1 MSKIIRILGGG
12 TFSHV
17 RNHLA
22 LSAPAFGETARKLD
36 LLFYEALGGHSDHKP
51 GIPTVQLH
59 LTRMANPTDKQ
70 AAVTNDHVAGMLDRF
85 ITDPNTRVI
94 IMNAALC
101 DFNGYVAGAESD
113 KYADRLHSRDIKP
126 MSFDSAVLLTAAPK
140 LVGRIREHRKDIF
153 AVAFKT
159 TTGAT
164 PDEQYL
170 AGLNLLKQNSLNLV
184 LANDTVTRHNM
195 IIAPEETRYFETDDR
210 EEVLRGLVQM
220 VLARMD
226 NTFTRSTVIG
236 GKLVSFQDDERVPAN
251 LRQVVNHLVERGAYK
266 PFNGSTAGH
275 FAVRLDDEHC
285 LTSRRKTN
293 YTQKGGLD
301 LVKVEYDGLNM
312 VIAQGAK
319 PSVGG
324 QSQRIVFTEHPD
336 LDCIVHAHVPLRAD
350 APDDIPVA
358 PQWQNECGSH
368 QCGANTSRNLKA
380 FPHGIHAV
388 MLEGHGP
395 NIVFSKETRA
405 EDVIDFIE
413 RNFDLTDKTGGLVE
427 PAQVAYA

>member
-140 LVGRIREHRKDIF
+140 LVGRIRKERKDIF

-159 TTGAT
+159 TCGAT
-164 PDEQYL
+164 PDEQYI
-170 AGLNLLKQNSLNLV
+170 AGLEPAEEE
-184 LANDTVTRHNM
+184 LAEPRRGQRHQDAPQHDHRARRDPLFRDRRPRRS
-195 IIAPEETRYFETDDR
+195 IA
-210 EEVLRGLVQM
+210 G
-220 VLARMD
+220 
-226 NTFTRSTVIG
+226 IG
-236 GKLVSFQDDERVPAN
+236 PD
-251 LRQVVNHLVERGAYK
+251 GA
-266 PFNGSTAGH
+266 
-275 FAVRLDDEHC
+275 
-285 LTSRRKTN
+285 
-293 YTQKGGLD
+293 
-301 LVKVEYDGLNM
+301 
-312 VIAQGAK
+312 GAE
-319 PSVGG
+319 G
-324 QSQRIVFTEHPD
+324 QH
-336 LDCIVHAHVPLRAD
+336 VHALHR
-350 APDDIPVA
+350 
-358 PQWQNECGSH
+358 H
-368 QCGANTSRNLKA
+368 
-380 FPHGIHAV
+380 
-388 MLEGHGP
+388 
-395 NIVFSKETRA
+395 
-405 EDVIDFIE
+405 
-413 RNFDLTDKTGGLVE
+413 
-427 PAQVAYA
+427 